1 MPETAHA
8 NYDSSSIKVLKGL
21 DAVRKRP
28 GMYIGDT
35 DNGDGLHHMIFEIL
49 DNSIDEALAGY
60 CNNILVTLHTDNSA
74 SVDDDGR
81 GIPVDMHEEG
91 ISAAELVMTR
101 LHAGGKFDNN
111 SYKVSGG
118 LHGVGLSVVNAL
130 SAKLRLEISRQ
141 GHCYKQDYANGVPL
155 SPLQQDGTN
164 GRSHGTYIRFYPSA
178 AIFQDI
184 AFDRKRLQE
193 RMLYLSFLNSGVSM
207 EIYDERDGTK
217 KVFRTEGGLAAYV
230 DHLRAGRAAI
240 AQSCHV
246 KRAFGATRV
255 EIALQWCDGFQEKI
269 LCFTNNIPQPDGGT
283 HLEGLRSSLTR
294 AIKQYMRDELQKDAA
309 QLVSEDLREG
319 LIAVVSLRLV
329 EPRFSSQTKEKL
341 VSQEARRAVAG
352 CLAEGLREFL
362 LENPKD
368 AQKIIA
374 KVESAAQARL
384 AARRARE
391 LVQRKGLVD
400 GGGLPGKLAD
410 CQERAPEKAELFLVE
425 GDSAGG
431 SAKQA
436 RNRANQAVMPLR
448 GKILNVEKQ
457 TPDKMLQSETIRSLV
472 TALGCGI
479 GASELDL
486 AKLRYYKII
495 LMTDADVDGAHI
507 RTLLLTFFYRHM
519 RILLERGHIHIA
531 QPPLYKIKR
540 GKEERYLHQEEEFI
554 HFIHDLLV
562 SEVTLYD
569 TSAPAKV
576 IEDKE
581 LASWVVAHQTY
592 LDAFEECRQSYPASL
607 VTFWHARGYQP
618 PDWTDR
624 NAMEIY
630 GAEINAALR
639 KDKLQVVPGEEGLV
653 ITPLGQLPRDLSTP
667 DPDHPRYPLIREAFL
682 RGPKMAA
689 MAQHFAAYAH
699 LWDAKLCVRHKEE
712 QTWQLGLTAAY
723 RFMMEAI
730 QKNISIQRY
739 KGLGEMNP
747 DQLWETAMDP
757 ANRHLL
763 RVTLVNAEEADRIF
777 SILMGHEVEPRR
789 DFIESN
795 ALQAINIDV

>member
-1 MPETAHA
+1 MPKTAQI

-35 DNGDGLHHMIFEIL
+35 ENGDGLHHMIFEVL

-60 CNNILVTLHTDNSA
+60 CTSIRVTLHADSSA

-91 ISAAELVMTR
+91 MSAAELVMTR

-111 SYKVSGG
+111 SYKVAGG

-130 SAKLRLEISRQ
+130 STKLALAIARQ
-141 GHCYKQDYANGVPL
+141 GRCYRQEYADGVPL
-155 SPLQQDGTN
+155 GPLQPDEAQQKA
-164 GRSHGTYIRFYPSA
+164 HGTYIRFYPSA
-178 AIFQDI
+178 AVFKDL

-207 EIYDERDGTK
+207 ELYDERDGTK
-217 KVFRTEGGLAAYV
+217 KIFRTDGGLAAYV
-230 DHLRAGRAAI
+230 EHLRAGRAAI

-246 KRAFGATRV
+246 KRMVDTTHV
-255 EIALQWCDGFQEKI
+255 EIALQWCDSFHDKI

-294 AIKQYMRDELQKDAA
+294 AIKQYMREEAQRDAN
-309 QLVSEDLREG
+309 QLLPEDLREG

-341 VSQEARRAVAG
+341 VSQEARRAVTS
-352 CLAEGLREFL
+352 CLTDALRDFL

-368 AQKIIA
+368 AQKIVA
-374 KVESAAQARL
+374 KIESATQARL

-410 CQERAPEKAELFLVE
+410 CQERAPAKAELFLVE

-479 GASELDL
+479 GTSTLDL

-495 LMTDADVDGAHI
+495 LMTDADIDGSHI

-519 RILLERGHIHIA
+519 RLLLERDHIYIA

-540 GKEERYLHQEEEFI
+540 GQDERYLHQEEEFV
-554 HFIHDLLV
+554 HFIHGLLV
-562 SEVTLYD
+562 NEVQLAD
-569 TSAPAKV
+569 TSTPSKV
-576 IEDKE
+576 IKGAA
-581 LASWVVAHQTY
+581 LARWLTAHQSY
-592 LDAFEECRQSYPASL
+592 LSALDQCRQSYPASL
-607 VTFWHARGYQP
+607 VAFWHGRGYQP
-618 PDWTDR
+618 PDWADPR
-624 NAMEIY
+624 AMEVY
-630 GAEINAALR
+630 CAEINAALR
-639 KDKLQVVPGEEGLV
+639 EDKLQVIQGEEGLI
-653 ITPLGQLPRDLSTP
+653 ITTLDSLTRQLPPTHP
-667 DPDHPRYPLIREAFL
+667 DQPKYPLISEAFL
-682 RGPKMAA
+682 RSPRLAA
-689 MAQHFAAYAH
+689 MAQHLTAYAH
-699 LWDAKLCVRHKEE
+699 VWDAQLSVRYKDE
-712 QTWQLGLTAAY
+712 QTRQRGLDAVY
-723 RFMMEAI
+723 RFMIETI
-730 QKNISIQRY
+730 QKTISIQRY

-747 DQLWETAMDP
+747 EQLWETAMDP
-757 ANRHLL
+757 TTRHLL
-763 RVTLVNAEEADRIF
+763 RVTLANAEEADRIF

-789 DFIESN
+789 AFIETN
-795 ALQAINIDV
+795 ALQAVNIDV